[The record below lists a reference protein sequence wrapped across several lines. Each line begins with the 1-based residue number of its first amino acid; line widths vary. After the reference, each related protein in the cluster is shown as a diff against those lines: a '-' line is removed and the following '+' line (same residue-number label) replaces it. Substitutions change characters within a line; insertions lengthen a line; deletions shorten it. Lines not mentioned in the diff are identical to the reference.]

1 MAAATSF
8 GSLLMLSL
16 LVAAQANFLF
26 NRFNGT
32 EKNLLSLD
40 GASIVESSGLLKL
53 TDRSKNVIGR
63 AFYKTP
69 FKMLETNSTA
79 QKNASSFSTSFVFSI
94 VSPSNSGG
102 GYGIAFVIA
111 PSTKF
116 PGADP
121 GHYLGLFNKY
131 NDENKENHIFLV
143 EFDTVNGYKGET
155 DTQANH
161 IGINVNGMNSTA
173 SEPAAYYKG
182 TSSNKEDFNMEN
194 QDAVCV
200 WIEYDGEKKRVNVTV
215 APLSI
220 GEKPPK
226 PIMSEPLNLDDILEE
241 SMYVGFS
248 ASTAQKVS
256 FHYILG
262 WSFAVNGPARSLN
275 LSELPEPPPK
285 EKDRS
290 SSASWVNFIIASLSV
305 ITFIL
310 LVTLLC
316 RTVHR
321 RYMHFEKLE
330 EWELDCPH
338 RFRYR
343 DLHAATKG
351 FKESEKIGSGGFG
364 TVYKGVLPSTGTEVA
379 VKRIMRSPTE
389 GMRGFA
395 AEIESLGTLR
405 HKNLVNLQGWC
416 KQKNYL
422 FLVYDYIPNGSLD
435 SLLFNRNDGLV
446 LDWEQRFNILK
457 GVAEGLLY
465 LHEECEKVVIHRDI
479 KTSNILIDGDMSAR
493 LGDFGLARLYNHDQ
507 ASHTTSVVGTIGYI
521 APELT
526 RTGKASTSSDV
537 YAFGVLLLEVTCGKR
552 PIATDQFFLMDWVIE
567 NYRSGQILEVVDPN
581 LNFVYDEIEVELV
594 LKLGLLCTH
603 QRADFRPTMRQ
614 VTRYLNWDD
623 PLPEILDW
631 RHSDSQISRSF
642 SSGFLTG
649 YSTGS
654 TSTSNNLSTTGKST
668 MSIEAGR

>member
-8 GSLLMLSL
+8 GSLLLLSL
-16 LVAAQANFLF
+16 LVAAKANFLF

-121 GHYLGLFNKY
+121 GHYLGLFNKS

-155 DTQANH
+155 DTEGNH

-173 SEPAAYYKG
+173 VEPAAYYKG
-182 TSSNKEDFNMEN
+182 TGSNKEELNMEN
-194 QDAVCV
+194 QDAVCA
-200 WIEYDGEKKRVNVTV
+200 WIEYDGEKVNVTV
-215 APLSI
+215 APLSLE
-220 GEKPPK
+220 EKPLK

-248 ASTAQKVS
+248 ASTGQKVS
-256 FHYILG
+256 SHYILG
-262 WSFAVNGPARSLN
+262 WSFAVNGPAPSLN
-275 LSELPEPPPK
+275 ISELPEPPPK

-305 ITFIL
+305 IIFIL
-310 LVTLLC
+310 LVTLLF
-316 RTVHR
+316 RRVHR
-321 RYMHFEKLE
+321 RYMHSEKLE

-364 TVYKGVLPSTGTEVA
+364 TVYK
-379 VKRIMRSPTE
+379 
-389 GMRGFA
+389 
-395 AEIESLGTLR
+395 
-405 HKNLVNLQGWC
+405 
-416 KQKNYL
+416 
-422 FLVYDYIPNGSLD
+422 
-435 SLLFNRNDGLV
+435 
-446 LDWEQRFNILK
+446 
-457 GVAEGLLY
+457 
-465 LHEECEKVVIHRDI
+465 
-479 KTSNILIDGDMSAR
+479 
-493 LGDFGLARLYNHDQ
+493 
-507 ASHTTSVVGTIGYI
+507 
-521 APELT
+521 
-526 RTGKASTSSDV
+526 
-537 YAFGVLLLEVTCGKR
+537 
-552 PIATDQFFLMDWVIE
+552 
-567 NYRSGQILEVVDPN
+567 
-581 LNFVYDEIEVELV
+581 EVELV

-603 QRADFRPTMRQ
+603 QRADSRPTMRQ

-654 TSTSNNLSTTGKST
+654 TSTSHNLSTIGKST
-668 MSIEAGR
+668 MSIEAGT